1 MKKEELYT
9 ILIPKER
16 DLENLAKKAENNE
29 QIIQLL
35 IEELKNSEARIKYG
49 SLNTLVLISEKSPK
63 SLYPFFDFFV
73 KLLNSEKNV
82 FKLGAI
88 KIICNLSLVDE
99 KKHIETHF
107 KKLYSFISEKKL
119 TPAANIVKGSSIVL
133 KSKPELADKIISKL
147 LQIRTNEYE
156 TKECKEILRGQ
167 TIDLF
172 YKYFEKLPQ
181 KEKIKTFVR
190 ESLNS
195 NRNSTRKKAEKF
207 MKKYK

>member
-9 ILIPKER
+9 ILTPQER
-16 DLENLAKKAENNE
+16 DLETLAKKAENNA

-35 IEELKNSEARIKYG
+35 IDELKNREARIKYG

-63 SLYPFFDFFV
+63 SLYPFFDFFI

-88 KIICNLSLVDE
+88 KIICNLSVVDE
-99 KKHIETHF
+99 KKNIETHF

-119 TPAANIVKGSSIVL
+119 SPAANIIKGSSVVL
-133 KSKPELADKIISKL
+133 QSKPELADKIISKL

-156 TKECKEILRGQ
+156 TKECKEILKGQ
-167 TIDLF
+167 AVDLF
-172 YKYFEKLPQ
+172 YKFFEKLPQ

-195 NRNSTRKKAEKF
+195 NRNSTKKKAEKF